1 MSYRDPLEVIEAL
14 GIDPVF
20 GHREWTDDGLHV
32 SDLSE
37 LARGLCMAQHQRVSW
52 DHDAIK
58 GDPFKNYFDAFADE
72 LMIDPVHT
80 GKALT
85 LAPSFRSWKLD
96 ASYTAHKIAD
106 IFNAVL
112 RVHAPQREA
121 TVKDRSEELG
131 ELHVS
136 ISRTTLARVPSRYVY
151 RSHQQVRGDLM
162 RYIVEAANNFILS
175 STYSY
180 RGTTRDLHHE
190 LINAVDALWGFDGFF
205 D

>member
-14 GIDPVF
+14 GIDPIF

-37 LARGLCMAQHQRVSW
+37 LARGLCLAQHQRVSW

-58 GDPFKNYFDAFADE
+58 GDPFKSYFDAFASE
-72 LMIDPVHT
+72 LMIEPIGT
-80 GKALT
+80 GAAFELT
-85 LAPSFRSWKLD
+85 PSFRSWKLD

-106 IFNAVL
+106 IVNAVL
-112 RVHAPQREA
+112 NMEPPQREA
-121 TVKDRSEELG
+121 IVRDRSEELG
-131 ELHVS
+131 EYHVA
-136 ISRTTLARVPSRYVY
+136 ISSKTLARIPSRYVY

-175 STYSY
+175 SMYSF
-180 RGTTRDLHHE
+180 RGSTRDLHHE
-190 LINAVDALWGFDGFF
+190 LINAVDALWGFDGLF